1 MSSSPIVMGQNSPAV
16 AQPTGS
22 PWRAAPHVWLWLSI
36 AAALVAMAG
45 NVVGLQAIDRI
56 YGSAYPSLTDQAI
69 AQDLVNLVIVAPTLI
84 TLAALAWRG
93 SLRAYLA
100 WLGLL
105 VFTVY
110 NYVIY
115 TFAIHFGP
123 LFLVWVGVL
132 GLALFALIGGVTAI
146 DPSAV
151 KARFTRHSM
160 GFAAWFMIVM
170 AVLFGTLWLSDIV
183 PALLSGDVPA
193 TATDMGVPTNPV
205 HVLDLAFFLPAA
217 LTAGLLLLNRRP
229 LAYAMSPAV
238 LLFLALTGLPILA
251 TPFVADAR
259 GDPVNWM
266 VTIPISIVTATSLVT
281 LARMLSAVPSGT
293 NDAGFSSRPP
303 RPE

>member
-1 MSSSPIVMGQNSPAV
+1 MSSSPRVMGQNSPAV
-16 AQPTGS
+16 AQPIGS
-22 PWRAAPHVWLWLSI
+22 PWRAAPQVSLWLSI
-36 AAALVAMAG
+36 AAGLLAMAG
-45 NVVGLQAIDRI
+45 NVVGLVAIDRI

-69 AQDLVNLVIVAPTLI
+69 AQDLVNLVIVAPALI
-84 TLAALAWRG
+84 VLAAVAWRG
-93 SLRAYLA
+93 SIRAYLA

-146 DPSAV
+146 DASTV

-160 GFAAWFMIVM
+160 GFAAWFMI
-170 AVLFGTLWLSDIV
+170 AIAALFGAFWLSDIV

-193 TATDMGVPTNPV
+193 TVTDMGVPTNPV

-217 LTAGLLLLNRRP
+217 FIAGLMLLKRRA

-238 LLFLALTGLPILA
+238 LLFLALTGVPILV
-251 TPFVADAR
+251 TPLVADAR
-259 GDPVNWM
+259 GHAVSWT
-266 VTIPISIVTATSLVT
+266 VTIPISIITATSLAL
-281 LARMLSAVPSGT
+281 LARMLLAVPPRT
-293 NDAGFSSRPP
+293 NDGHRFGR
-303 RPE
+303 E

>member
-1 MSSSPIVMGQNSPAV
+1 VSSSPRVMGQNSPAV
-16 AQPTGS
+16 ALPIGS
-22 PWRAAPHVWLWLSI
+22 PWRAAPRVWLWLSM
-36 AAALVAMAG
+36 AAALLAMAG
-45 NVVGLQAIDRI
+45 NVVGLVAIDRI

-69 AQDLVNLVIVAPTLI
+69 AQDLVNLAIVGPALI
-84 TLAALAWRG
+84 VLAAVAWRG
-93 SLRAYLA
+93 SLTAYLA

-146 DPSAV
+146 DASTV
-151 KARFTRHSM
+151 KGRFTQHSM
-160 GFAAWFMIVM
+160 GFAAWFMIALS
-170 AVLFGTLWLSDIV
+170 AVFGVLWLSDIV

-193 TATDMGVPTNPV
+193 TVTEMGVPTNPV

-217 LTAGLLLLNRRP
+217 FVAGLMLLKRRA

-238 LLFLALTGLPILA
+238 LLFLALTGVPILA

-259 GDPVNWM
+259 GHAVGWT
-266 VTIPISIVTATSLVT
+266 VTIPVGIITATSLAL
-281 LARMLSAVPSGT
+281 LARMLLAVLPRT
-293 NDAGFSSRPP
+293 NDGHRLG
-303 RPE
+303 RE